1 MMNYPRQIVRFL
13 VIILT
18 VFATTAVVAYDYSS
32 DITNAL
38 NRHDTTEVLNLLE
51 AANKLAPNYAPHYLL
66 AGQIYFERKQFDKAM
81 EQFDLVFKKKPNLPI
96 VLYYEGLIL
105 LEQGKTDEAGKV
117 FQQGLNKS
125 KDEKAMFHNGLG
137 LLHLQTKE
145 YAKADVEFRKA
156 IQIGPDLPE
165 FHANL
170 GDANYYAKIYPLAI
184 SEYNQ
189 VIAMDTGN
197 LDVYF
202 RLARAYVTQG
212 QYNEA
217 LDQLR
222 TVLIRDSLY
231 SVAWKEIGKL
241 YTLAGLSAR
250 DSQTKE
256 QRFKESV
263 GSYRKYLELSKD
275 SSDGEV
281 FFNLGRS
288 YYYLG
293 GYVDADLA
301 LQHVLA
307 LGITPQN
314 IYLYLGQVNIGEEK
328 FQTGIDYLNKH
339 LENLSKGDSTW
350 VPGQEDADA
359 YRRIGDGY
367 RALQD
372 FNNAADYYAKA
383 FLLDS
388 TNARLAVDAA
398 LAFHQIKDYQ
408 QALKYYEKRISL
420 GPDSWNIFLN
430 AAFCTLNMSDYQKS
444 VEYLNKVVALDSTNV
459 KALGLLSTTYVFQ
472 LRDCENGAAAT
483 KRLLDIDNTNC
494 DGLRTMGFIYFG
506 GICSPNYLQ
515 AINYFGRALSCYQT
529 KGTGNCSVSDLVLYL
544 AQANH
549 LYAAQLANNK
559 QKQESKKYF
568 KEAFDLYNRVLK
580 CDPGNADAK
589 KGVQDTEF
597 EF

>member
-1 MMNYPRQIVRFL
+1 MVL
-13 VIILT
+13 CVT
-18 VFATTAVVAYDYSS
+18 VVPVMAYDYNPE
-32 DITNAL
+32 ITNAL

-51 AANKLAPNYAPHYLL
+51 VANKLDPNYAPHYLL
-66 AGQIYFERKQFDKAM
+66 AGQILFQRKQFDKAM
-81 EQFDLVFKKKPNLPI
+81 EQFDLAFKKKPNLP
-96 VLYYEGLIL
+96 VALYYEGLIL
-105 LEQGKTDEAGKV
+105 LERGKPTEAEKV
-117 FQQGLNKS
+117 FQQGVNKS
-125 KDEKAMFHNGLG
+125 KDEKALFHNGLG
-137 LLHLQTKE
+137 LLYLRTKE
-145 YAKADVEFRKA
+145 YAKADIEFRKA
-156 IQIGPDLPE
+156 IQVGPDRAE

-189 VIAMDTGN
+189 VITMDTAN

-217 LDQLR
+217 LEQLR
-222 TVLIRDSLY
+222 SVLLRDSLY
-231 SVAWKEIGKL
+231 SGAWKEIGKL

-250 DSQTKE
+250 DPQTKE
-256 QRFKESV
+256 QRFKEAI
-263 GSYRKYLELSKD
+263 GSYRKYFELSRD
-275 SSDGEV
+275 SSDGEA
-281 FFNLGRS
+281 FFNMGRA
-288 YYYLG
+288 YYHLG
-293 GYVDADLA
+293 GYADADSA
-301 LQHVLA
+301 LQRVLA
-307 LGITPQN
+307 LGVTPSN
-314 IYLYLGQVNIGEEK
+314 IYLYLGQVSIGEEK
-328 FQTGIDYLNKH
+328 FQAGIDYLNKH
-339 LENLSKGDSTW
+339 LESLSKGDSTW
-350 VPGQEDADA
+350 VPGQGDADA

-372 FNNAADYYAKA
+372 FKNAADYYAKA
-383 FLLDS
+383 FFLDS

-408 QALKYYEKRISL
+408 QALKYYEKRIDL

-430 AAFCTLNMSDYQKS
+430 AAYCTLNMADYQKS
-444 VEYLNKVVALDSTNV
+444 VDYLSRVVALDSTNA

-472 LRDCENGAAAT
+472 LRDCENGVAAT
-483 KRLLDIDNTNC
+483 KRLLELDNANC
-494 DGLRTMGFIYFG
+494 DGLRTMGFVYFG
-506 GICSPNYLQ
+506 GICQPNYPQ
-515 AINYFGRALSCYQT
+515 AINYFGRALNCYQA
-529 KGTGNCSVSDLVLYL
+529 KGTGNCSVSDLTLYL

-568 KEAFDLYNRVLK
+568 KEAFDLYGRVLK

-589 KGVQDTEF
+589 KGVSDTEF